1 MIFSVNLS
9 CRAMV
14 YENES
19 RWFAQDGQLTKRIC
33 EDTSLSAP
41 DCCACDDAKY
51 KVRETNYT
59 LEDSLA

>member
-1 MIFSVNLS
+1 
-9 CRAMV
+9 MV

-19 RWFAQDGQLTKRIC
+19 RWYAEDGQLTKRIC

-51 KVRETNYT
+51 KVCFIFSFTY
-59 LEDSLA
+59 LELFERLECNIGLS